1 MKTKMLLAAALLAPT
16 LLYAGTGAW
25 TVSNLMANGRTIG
38 ASALAVQA
46 GSPAT
51 AYASG
56 YRVWKT
62 IDGGTSWQASDTGI
76 TNSTVEAL
84 AIDPSNPSVVYAG
97 SYGVFKS
104 TDAGANWTET
114 SNGFGY
120 YKNFV
125 NALAI
130 DPAAPSTVYAGFGG
144 GSGLWKSGDGG
155 ANWVKSDTGMVPAT
169 IKAIAID
176 PKAHQTV
183 YAATELNGLW
193 KSSDGGANW
202 TAAGLA
208 SEGVYAL
215 AIDPANNLTVYAA
228 GQPSIRATDGT
239 YGVFKSTDGGASWT
253 PVNNG
258 LPSANGKPTVDGRGL
273 AIDASSGVIYLA
285 TYGSGAYRSSD
296 GGASWTA
303 FNDGIPVEYPGAL
316 TGDHNMRA
324 IAASSGML
332 YAGSDVN
339 IYTYGSSGAGQG
351 GFSIT
356 GSASGG
362 NDNLSLSAQINVAAS
377 DIGKGGNIYVAA
389 QLPSSLGGGLYLYN
403 GAQWVPWTGGGLP
416 VYFTGALANTNV
428 SVLSGLDVRGLVGT
442 SIVVGY
448 GQNDNDLLANQ
459 KYAVVYTIH

>member
-1 MKTKMLLAAALLAPT
+1 MKIKMLLAAALLAPA
-16 LLYAGTGAW
+16 LLYAGTGSW
-25 TVSNLMANGRTIG
+25 TASNLMANGRTIG

-62 IDGGTSWQASDTGI
+62 TDGGTRWQASDTGI
-76 TNSTVEAL
+76 TNSTIEAL

-114 SNGFGY
+114 SNGFGN

-125 NALAI
+125 NALAV
-130 DPAAPSTVYAGFGG
+130 DPATPSTVYAGFGG
-144 GSGLWKSGDGG
+144 GFGLWKSSDGG
-155 ANWVKSDTGMVPAT
+155 ANWAKSDTGMVPAT

-176 PKAHQTV
+176 PKAHQSV

-215 AIDPANNLTVYAA
+215 VIDPVNTQTVYAA
-228 GQPSIRATDGT
+228 GQPSLRATDGS
-239 YGVFKSTDGGASWT
+239 YGVFKSSNGGGSWT

-258 LPSANGKPTVDGRGL
+258 LPSVSGKTTVDGRGL
-273 AIDASSGVIYLA
+273 TIDASSGAIYLA
-285 TYGSGAYRSSD
+285 TYGSGAYRSTD

-316 TGDHNMRA
+316 TGDHNMKA
-324 IAASSGML
+324 IAAANGVL

-339 IYTYGSSGAGQG
+339 IYAYSASGAVPGS
-351 GFSIT
+351 FSIT
-356 GSASGG
+356 GSALGG
-362 NDNLSLSAQINVAAS
+362 NDNLTLSAQLKVASS
-377 DIGKGGNIYVAA
+377 DAGQSGNIYVAA
-389 QLPSSLGGGLYLYN
+389 QLPASLGGGVYLHN
-403 GAQWVPWTGGGLP
+403 GVHWAQWTGGTLP
-416 VYFTGALANTNV
+416 VYSTGALANT
-428 SVLSGLDVRGLVGT
+428 SVPILSGLDVRGLVGT
-442 SIVVGY
+442 NIIAGY
-448 GQNDNDLLANQ
+448 GRNEADLLANQ
-459 KYAVVYTIH
+459 KYAVIYTIR